1 MTSYAAL
8 FISAL
13 VAATILPMQ
22 SEALLVALLVL
33 GDKSIVGLV
42 LIATFGNVIGSVFN
56 WYVGR
61 FLTRFQHKRWF
72 PASAKQL
79 AKAENWY
86 FRYGR
91 WSLLASWLPVI
102 GDPITVMAGALGER
116 FMPFLFLVT
125 LAKGSRYT
133 ALALATVSWL

>member
-1 MTSYAAL
+1 MVSMM
-8 FISAL
+8 S
-13 VAATILPMQ
+13 
-22 SEALLVALLVL
+22 
-33 GDKSIVGLV
+33 
-42 LIATFGNVIGSVFN
+42 TFAMRWFMP
-56 WYVGR
+56 R
-61 FLTRFQHKRWF
+61 LTRFQHKRWF

-116 FMPFLFLVT
+116 FMPFLVLVT
-125 LAKGSRYT
+125 IAKGGRYT